1 MSQAWATAVCAGRGI
16 GGDAIY
22 LPCFHARILE
32 NEVSH
37 PLSEKNQKVKEARGF
52 FFLL

>member
-1 MSQAWATAVCAGRGI
+1 MSQAWATAVCVGRGI

-32 NEVSH
+32 NEVFF
-37 PLSEKNQKVKEARGF
+37 PLDLKTFVRVTAR
-52 FFLL
+52 L